1 MGVDLGG
8 LDRLFGLRLLLT
20 GHERIL
26 IRGCLFITS
35 FFVLRGGSYF
45 LVTGDGLF
53 ELLTVR
59 EIVNLLQGL
68 SIDGILLVTSVRSLV
83 HSGQQSFLVF
93 DGFAYLVCS

>member
-26 IRGCLFITS
+26 SHGCLFITS
-35 FFVLRGGSYF
+35 FFVLHGGSYL

-68 SIDGILLVTSVRSLV
+68 SIDGILLVTSVRSLIQ
-83 HSGQQSFLVF
+83 SGQHTFLVF